1 MNCQRC
7 NGLMVEDHCYD
18 FFEGGKPYNVQTMRC
33 ICCGNIVDP
42 LIMQHRSVPVLVGS
56 KEVAS
61 EYVEEVFEPSAA

>member
-18 FFEGGKPYNVQTMRC
+18 YLEGGKPFNVQTMRC

-42 LIMQHRSVPVLVGS
+42 LIMQHRQALELV
-56 KEVAS
+56 EVEKSTPAW
-61 EYVEEVFEPSAA
+61 VEEFFESSAA